1 MKLRN
6 QRNPKYSCFGSW
18 LVPSAI
24 AGIATTA
31 AIVVPARAAIL
42 NAWNFEVASQQF
54 SVTLP
59 DDVTPDYFLLAEPAR
74 IVLDL
79 PGTALGTVSATE
91 QYDDA
96 VRTIRLL
103 EIQGG
108 TRVVLELVPNT
119 RLDPRHAELTAIDVG
134 NGQTQWTLRP
144 LLQDSAPSAVA
155 TAPAAPPEPT
165 PASIEAEPDLP
176 QGAVPPDDSPSPEAG
191 SIDRVPADD
200 DLDQAT
206 DESEA
211 ITAEAAEDGELLAP
225 LPDVPTD
232 EALSE
237 AIAVPPD
244 PDFIEPAVELPVEP
258 SLPDIANTATIGA
271 AQALPL
277 PTGPDWAA
285 GVSTDASDLVG
296 VESGNLVDLPPNQ
309 IPIDPFAGNAPAV
322 SVPSLAEADSTP
334 APVVSVPAVA
344 TVPSEVTPPP
354 QAAPPSA
361 VPAAPDS
368 VPPPGTDAIAVAPPA
383 APPAPSAVPP
393 TPPAPTVAPNA
404 GPVASNQVRPP
415 DAGAIAPPTPPS
427 TPELVPSA
435 PTNDVVAAN
444 SLEIPTMPLPPE
456 SWRNAT
462 ANLPANQVRPP
473 TVAIAPPANDASQVR
488 PPTAT
493 STAATATVAPP
504 AHGANQI
511 RPPSV
516 AVAPSSNSANQVRP
530 PATAVVPPANSANQV
545 RPSTATIAQSPTG
558 PDPVSPSTAANQVR
572 PPTATIAR
580 AEPEPSASPNLA
592 AVPEIGSL
600 PPALPTVTPP
610 APPTTLADP
619 LPPFLASDG
628 VTLPDDEPLSIPPPP
643 TTAPTP
649 ATVPFGMPL
658 PQTHSDG
665 GGDRGVEPVAEM
677 PVGTRL
683 PLQYVGA
690 TPLELETSA
699 PVQEVLVVADDVYH
713 PDTGRVIVPSG
724 TQVVGR
730 FEDFDDSGRR
740 FVAETVIDGN
750 RQVPLLAE
758 SDSIV
763 GSLPLDGSDVAWVSR
778 IGSAAATI
786 VTGFSG
792 IGLIGGAAI
801 GAADMNTAPTLVSL
815 APGEVI
821 EVEVVPETLPF

>member
-1 MKLRN
+1 MKLRS

-24 AGIATTA
+24 AIAGIATTA
-31 AIVVPARAAIL
+31 AIVVPARAAIV
-42 NAWNFEVASQQF
+42 NAWNFDVASQQF

-79 PGTALGTVSATE
+79 PGTALGSVSATE

-103 EIQGG
+103 EIQDG
-108 TRVVLELVPNT
+108 TRVVLELAPNT
-119 RLDPRHAELTAIDVG
+119 RLDPRHAELTATDVG

-144 LLQDSAPSAVA
+144 LLQDSAPSNVA
-155 TAPAAPPEPT
+155 TAPAAPPEPSPT
-165 PASIEAEPDLP
+165 SIEVEPELP
-176 QGAVPPDDSPSPEAG
+176 QVTVAPDPEADG
-191 SIDRVPADD
+191 IDRVPADD
-200 DLDQAT
+200 DLDQVT

-225 LPDVPTD
+225 LPDGLTD
-232 EALSE
+232 EALPE
-237 AIAVPPD
+237 AIAVPPG

-258 SLPDIANTATIGA
+258 SLPDIANAATVGA

-277 PTGPDWAA
+277 PTGPDWAT
-285 GVSTDASDLVG
+285 GVSTDASDLAG
-296 VESGNLVDLPPNQ
+296 VERGNLVDLPPNQ

-334 APVVSVPAVA
+334 APVVSVPPVA
-344 TVPSEVTPPP
+344 TLPDEVPPP

-368 VPPPGTDAIAVAPPA
+368 VPPSGSDAIAVAPPA
-383 APPAPSAVPP
+383 APPAPSSAAP
-393 TPPAPTVAPNA
+393 TPPAPTMAPNA
-404 GPVASNQVRPP
+404 GPVAPNQVRPP
-415 DAGAIAPPTPPS
+415 DADAIAVAPPTPPP

-473 TVAIAPPANDASQVR
+473 TVAIAPPVNDASQVR

-493 STAATATVAPP
+493 STPATATVAPP
-504 AHGANQI
+504 ANGANQI

-516 AVAPSSNSANQVRP
+516 AVAP
-530 PATAVVPPANSANQV
+530 PANSANQV
-545 RPSTATIAQSPTG
+545 RPPTAAAVPPVNSANQVRPPTAAIAQSPTV
-558 PDPVSPSTAANQVR
+558 PEPVSPLTTANQVQ

-580 AEPEPSASPNLA
+580 AESEPSSPSNLA

-619 LPPFLASDG
+619 PPPFLTSDG
-628 VTLPDDEPLSIPPPP
+628 VTPPDDEPLSIPPPP
-643 TTAPTP
+643 TTVPTP

-665 GGDRGVEPVAEM
+665 GAEPVAEM

-690 TPLELETSA
+690 TPLALETSA
-699 PVQEVLVVADDVYH
+699 PIQEVLVVADDVYH

-740 FVAETVIDGN
+740 FVAETVIDSN
-750 RQVPLLAE
+750 RQVPLLVA

-763 GSLPLDGSDVAWVSR
+763 GSLPLDSGDVAWGSR

-821 EVEVVPETLPF
+821 EVEVVPENSPL